1 MNATFQNLYSIKFQ
15 AISKKILTVFTIS
28 MSTTSRLQNTAL
40 LVFQDLKIGYQ
51 WQNCVKVSPEIAE
64 WSSS

>member
-64 WSSS
+64 WSCS